1 MKITCPKCSVQIV
14 TENINVSKDIALCQK
29 CGEAIKISKSFDD
42 LPDIFDIN
50 TPPPGAKYEETYEGR
65 ILTASTRSP
74 MAFFLV
80 PFIIVWS
87 GGSLGGIYGSQFA
100 SGEFNPFMSLFGLP
114 FLIGTVVLSAVT
126 LISIAGQIRIRLLN
140 DECVLFTGIGTLGWY
155 RKFRLD
161 EINTIREENSN
172 SGRYG
177 RGNTKSIV
185 LEGKTRIKFGSMLNE
200 KRRYY
205 ILNALKYMK
214 TI

>member
-1 MKITCPKCSVQIV
+1 M
-14 TENINVSKDIALCQK
+14 
-29 CGEAIKISKSFDD
+29 
-42 LPDIFDIN
+42 
-50 TPPPGAKYEETYEGR
+50 
-65 ILTASTRSP
+65 
-74 MAFFLV
+74 
-80 PFIIVWS
+80 
-87 GGSLGGIYGSQFA
+87 
-100 SGEFNPFMSLFGLP
+100 
-114 FLIGTVVLSAVT
+114 
-126 LISIAGQIRIRLLN
+126 SIAGQIRIRLLN